1 MLKEQHPSLNLH
13 KAAEYWLVQKEIFQI
28 AGEKKWEFFV
38 CICEVLSRAA
48 STALLTAIWVIF
60 MLCLEIQKMRC
71 RRTNAREREG
81 DDLVMR
87 LTKWFAFLLVL
98 ILSFHSVIAAKA
110 AEPFSKDAL
119 SIPSLDE
126 NTAIYAGTWVADSE
140 EQAFLLLGN
149 EKVMWLA
156 VATQTEDGAYQLIAQ
171 SKPVLSYGKYC
182 LGNVE
187 MRDKWDDGVPY
198 FWYSIGNYINY
209 YLLVSDAGDGTW
221 IVRGGYIDAHGGYID
236 ACEEDIHFNFY
247 ASSCED
253 STAYRENPTAYREA
267 SEPYGDDHILVYE
280 TCLPQIEWPIGD
292 NLKLE
297 DFDIT
302 IIQRECE
309 DALEYLDAF
318 KETHRLGDQDTTYKI
333 FWDW

>member
-1 MLKEQHPSLNLH
+1 MSFHQVT
-13 KAAEYWLVQKEIFQI
+13 AAE
-28 AGEKKWEFFV
+28 
-38 CICEVLSRAA
+38 
-48 STALLTAIWVIF
+48 
-60 MLCLEIQKMRC
+60 
-71 RRTNAREREG
+71 
-81 DDLVMR
+81 
-87 LTKWFAFLLVL
+87 
-98 ILSFHSVIAAKA
+98 A
-110 AEPFSKDAL
+110 AEPFSKDEL

-140 EQAFLLLGN
+140 KQAFLLLGN
-149 EKVMWLA
+149 EKRCGLLLRRNWRTAPTSLLRKA
-156 VATQTEDGAYQLIAQ
+156 
-171 SKPVLSYGKYC
+171 VLSYEAYC
-182 LGNVE
+182 LGSVE
-187 MRDKWDDGVPY
+187 MMDLWYSGHPY
-198 FWYSIGNYINY
+198 FWYYVGQEIKL
-209 YLLVSDAGDGTW
+209 YLLASDAGDGTW
-221 IVRGGYIDAHGGYID
+221 IVHGGYID

-247 ASSCED
+247 ASSRED

-309 DALEYLDAF
+309 DALEYLDTF